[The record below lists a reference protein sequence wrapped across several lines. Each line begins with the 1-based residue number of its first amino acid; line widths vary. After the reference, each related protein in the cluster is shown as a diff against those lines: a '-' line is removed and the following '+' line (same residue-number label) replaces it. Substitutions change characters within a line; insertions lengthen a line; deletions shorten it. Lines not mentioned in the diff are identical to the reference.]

1 MIPSKQIGDKK
12 KIAELE
18 KSIDKSRKESDKLNK
33 EYQKYID
40 KQSKSGPSGSSG
52 SSMAADLYA
61 QAHKDEETFRKM
73 KQDHAESKGKLAK
86 MIHEMSQKDL
96 DVADL
101 ET

>member
-1 MIPSKQIGDKK
+1 
-12 KIAELE
+12 
-18 KSIDKSRKESDKLNK
+18 
-33 EYQKYID
+33 
-40 KQSKSGPSGSSG
+40 
-52 SSMAADLYA
+52 MAADLYA

-101 ET
+101 ETGILNNRDFISVLVL